1 MMNFEAITTALKD
14 LEKMYRLSIKL
25 GFSESAYALAKA
37 IAGLN
42 GQLNELKGDTF

>member
-1 MMNFEAITTALKD
+1 MDEIIAALKD
-14 LEKMYRLSIKL
+14 LNKMYKLSIKL
-25 GFSESAYALAKA
+25 GFAESAYALAKA